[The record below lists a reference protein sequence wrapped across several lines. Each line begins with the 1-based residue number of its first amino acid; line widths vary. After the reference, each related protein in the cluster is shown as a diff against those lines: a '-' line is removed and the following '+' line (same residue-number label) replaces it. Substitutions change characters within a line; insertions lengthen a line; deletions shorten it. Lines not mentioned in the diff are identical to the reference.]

1 MKKSPKCDRIVI
13 WEVFY
18 IMNALKKFF
27 KDETVFVI
35 SLICAIV
42 SMVLVP
48 PNSDYLG
55 YINTS
60 VLIMLFCLMLVVAG
74 LNSIGVLSKISNAL
88 VSRFNS
94 VKAISFILVNFCYI
108 LAMFI
113 TNDVSLITIVPL
125 TINVLKRCDHKK
137 TIFVVVMETISANLG
152 SMVTPIGNPQNIYVY
167 EKYHIDILEFFKIML
182 PLGLI
187 SLVIINL
194 ILLLSKDQPIQTNL
208 PEDTHN
214 SIDKKSLL
222 IYLIMFLI
230 CILTVLKVVP
240 HYMCLI
246 LVAVLGI
253 LTDIKIF
260 KSVDYILLLTFVSFF
275 VFTGNV
281 ASIQAIKDLVSN
293 YLTGREVL
301 FSALL
306 SQIVS
311 NVPATLMLSGFT
323 QQYSKLLIGV
333 NIGGLGTIIS
343 SLASLIS
350 FKYYCKEY
358 PKSTGEYLKVFSIYN
373 FSILILLMVVF
384 YTMY

>member
-1 MKKSPKCDRIVI
+1 
-13 WEVFY
+13 
-18 IMNALKKFF
+18 
-27 KDETVFVI
+27 
-35 SLICAIV
+35 
-42 SMVLVP
+42 
-48 PNSDYLG
+48 
-55 YINTS
+55 
-60 VLIMLFCLMLVVAG
+60 
-74 LNSIGVLSKISNAL
+74 
-88 VSRFNS
+88 
-94 VKAISFILVNFCYI
+94 
-108 LAMFI
+108 
-113 TNDVSLITIVPL
+113 
-125 TINVLKRCDHKK
+125 
-137 TIFVVVMETISANLG
+137 
-152 SMVTPIGNPQNIYVY
+152 
-167 EKYHIDILEFFKIML
+167 ML

-208 PEDTHN
+208 PEDTYN

-260 KSVDYILLLTFVSFF
+260 KNVDYILLLTFVSFF

-293 YLTGREVL
+293 YLTSREVL

-350 FKYYCKEY
+350 FKYYCIEY